1 MPWSPRGV
9 LIWSTLCLGSGSM
22 NGPANLFFFDYPH
35 GDVREHFNSV
45 RLSRSSRPVLLLH
58 LVCLCASWFVCSCV
72 CVSVSQN
79 SCPVLFSFLLDILV
93 VAASAVV
100 LLVFEF
106 FDANFFIITKQWCC
120 KSCGFTRPLTTFN
133 HRRSCRPGEL
143 SLSLSLVSQFLFL
156 SLTVSGWIDH
166 LFSHK
171 LFD

>member
-93 VAASAVV
+93 VAASTVV

-106 FDANFFIITKQWCC
+106 FRC
-120 KSCGFTRPLTTFN
+120 KLFHNNKTMVLQKLWIYKAAHNVQP
-133 HRRSCRPGEL
+133 PPVL
-143 SLSLSLVSQFLFL
+143 SSWWALSLSLVSQFLFL